1 MESDFIVKSKTTK
14 SDLVPRN
21 IIESDILKVF
31 SLLFIVTCI
40 FTILYIVKFGNRIK
54 LSYLSTY
61 FFPNLSW
68 EVSHVKIVRKKS
80 QNYRVIQN
88 HEQGLEIG
96 KV

>member
-1 MESDFIVKSKTTK
+1 MESEFIVKSKTMK
-14 SDLVPRN
+14 RDRVSRN
-21 IIESDILKVF
+21 ITESNVLSVF

-88 HEQGLEIG
+88 HDQGLETG